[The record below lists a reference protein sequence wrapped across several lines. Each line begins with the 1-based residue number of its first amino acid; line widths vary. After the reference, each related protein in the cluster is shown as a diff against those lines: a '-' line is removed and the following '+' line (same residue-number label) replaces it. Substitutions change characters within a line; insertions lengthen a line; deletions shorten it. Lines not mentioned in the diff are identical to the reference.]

1 MAPTEAA
8 NARGASA
15 LPIRLVMLAT
25 ALALALIAST
35 AWYVWNSVQVL
46 REVEVRTFR
55 LLTLTGEIGYL
66 NETVWSSA
74 RLRMST
80 GQKRW
85 RDRYQNMIA
94 RRNAAFAEFQRLDP
108 ALFESPPVAEL
119 RAVNEKLLEI
129 ETRAFALAAE
139 GQATTAANL
148 LIGPEYDHQKELGV
162 EATER
167 IQQALHDSAESALAA
182 QRSRGRGIIITVG
195 VAVLLLLFTWTIS
208 LRISARLMALRRR
221 EQIERAAQDRLDGFV
236 ADVREA
242 LTKADSLQRILQ
254 SCTAAMV
261 EHLDP
266 ILARIWILDQEDN
279 TLVLSA
285 SAGLYTNLDEPH
297 GRVPVGSKYKIG
309 MIARDRQPHLTNDV
323 LHDPDVGDP
332 EWARAQDIN
341 SFAGYP
347 LIVEDRVVGVM
358 AMFAR
363 SPMSVATVTALASAA
378 DGIAHSIERDHAESL
393 MKHYA
398 RDLVAANERLEF
410 QAAKLAGTAQE
421 LALARDEAVE
431 SARMKSQFV
440 ANMSHEIRTPMN
452 GIIGMTQLALDT
464 DLTAEQRDYL
474 DVIRTS
480 ALSLLALI
488 NDILDFS
495 KVEAGKLDLE
505 RIDFSLRQ
513 TVSDSVRELRLR
525 AIEKGLTLECR
536 IAPETPDLLVG
547 DPGRLRQIL
556 LNLVGNAVKFTEHGG
571 IEVQVLTS
579 QLNGNQIALQ
589 FTISDTGIGIPKDKQ
604 SLIFHPFIQVDG
616 STTRKYGGTGLGLAI
631 CRHLVKLAGGEIS
644 VEGDSGQGSVFTF
657 TARFEISIINQVE
670 PPQRAIPVSAPAVSN
685 GNGHGPG
692 KRVLLADDNEV
703 NRKLVT
709 RLLEK
714 RGYSVVT
721 VNDGAEALA
730 ALETDRFDVVLM
742 DVHMPSMGG
751 FEATA
756 AIRKR
761 EREISSAPVRIVAM
775 TASAM
780 KGDRERCL
788 AAGMDGYVSK
798 PIRDKELV
806 EAIEESV

>member
-1 MAPTEAA
+1 
-8 NARGASA
+8 
-15 LPIRLVMLAT
+15 
-25 ALALALIAST
+25 
-35 AWYVWNSVQVL
+35 
-46 REVEVRTFR
+46 
-55 LLTLTGEIGYL
+55 
-66 NETVWSSA
+66 
-74 RLRMST
+74 
-80 GQKRW
+80 
-85 RDRYQNMIA
+85 
-94 RRNAAFAEFQRLDP
+94 
-108 ALFESPPVAEL
+108 
-119 RAVNEKLLEI
+119 
-129 ETRAFALAAE
+129 
-139 GQATTAANL
+139 
-148 LIGPEYDHQKELGV
+148 
-162 EATER
+162 
-167 IQQALHDSAESALAA
+167 
-182 QRSRGRGIIITVG
+182 
-195 VAVLLLLFTWTIS
+195 
-208 LRISARLMALRRR
+208 
-221 EQIERAAQDRLDGFV
+221 
-236 ADVREA
+236 
-242 LTKADSLQRILQ
+242 
-254 SCTAAMV
+254 
-261 EHLDP
+261 
-266 ILARIWILDQEDN
+266 
-279 TLVLSA
+279 
-285 SAGLYTNLDEPH
+285 
-297 GRVPVGSKYKIG
+297 
-309 MIARDRQPHLTNDV
+309 
-323 LHDPDVGDP
+323 
-332 EWARAQDIN
+332 
-341 SFAGYP
+341 
-347 LIVEDRVVGVM
+347 
-358 AMFAR
+358 
-363 SPMSVATVTALASAA
+363 MSVATVTALASAA

-398 RDLVAANERLEF
+398 RDLVAANERLED

-571 IEVQVLTS
+571 IEVQVVTS
-579 QLNGNQIALQ
+579 HLDANQIALQ
-589 FTISDTGIGIPKDKQ
+589 FTVSDTGIGIPKDKQ
-604 SLIFHPFIQVDG
+604 NLIFQPFIQVDG
-616 STTRKYGGTGLGLAI
+616 TTTRKYGGTGLGLAI

-657 TARFEISIINQVE
+657 TARFEISRITPIE
-670 PPQRAIPVSAPAVSN
+670 PPQRAIPASPPAN

-714 RGYSVVT
+714 RGYSVVS
-721 VNDGAEALA
+721 VNDGVEALA
-730 ALETDRFDVVLM
+730 VLETDRFDVVLM